1 MELKERIEILED
13 RTKRIMEKIRTK
25 SYVIL
30 PGENWDKI
38 LTQVK
43 EKLQK
48 YKPKNVESVTISAG
62 YVKIVCIEEVDRK

>member
-62 YVKIVCIEEVDRK
+62 YVKINCIEGVDSK